1 MSFKKHEELQG
12 LLTLVGIKEDVSKL
26 IDKYGPAKTE
36 FEDVMETVFK
46 HEGGFVDD
54 PDDAGGCTNMGL
66 TQKTVSTYNERQ
78 GQDPPTRDDMANM
91 TKELASEIYMSLFWQ
106 PAKCDRL
113 PESIRAYYFDM
124 YINHGPRNA
133 GKILQQAV
141 NTKLGVDKEDEWID
155 VDGIVG
161 SGTIRGI
168 EQTRIDLDDLM
179 IERSGFFWNLVFDG
193 SSYTKRTRQAKFIR
207 GWTKRCFHL

>member
-1 MSFKKHEELQG
+1 MSFEGYEELQVLLDTLG
-12 LLTLVGIKEDVSKL
+12 LKISVEKL
-26 IDKYGPAKTE
+26 RGKYGPPKTE
-36 FEDVMETVFK
+36 FEDIMETVFE

-54 PDDAGGCTNMGL
+54 PDDRGGCTNMGL

-78 GQDPPTRDDMANM
+78 GGEPATREDMADMN
-91 TKELASEIYMSLFWQ
+91 KELASEIYMSLFWQ

-113 PESIRAYYFDM
+113 PLDIRAYYFDM

-141 NTKLGVDKEDEWID
+141 NTKFGVDREDDHID

-161 SGTIRGI
+161 SGTIRGL
-168 EQTRIDLDDLM
+168 EGSRVNLIDLKID
-179 IERSGFFWNLVFDG
+179 RSGFFWNLVFEG
-193 SSYTKRTRQAKFIR
+193 TSFSERTRQEKFIR
-207 GWTKRCFHL
+207 GWIRRCFEL

>member
-1 MSFKKHEELQG
+1 MSFEKHEELQA

-36 FEDVMETVFK
+36 VEDGMETVFK

-66 TQKTVSTYNERQ
+66 TQKTVSSYNERN
-78 GQDPPTRDDMANM
+78 GGEAATRDDMANM
-91 TKELASEIYMSLFWQ
+91 TKELASEIYMSMFWQ

-113 PESIRAYYFDM
+113 PESIRAFYFDM

-133 GKILQQAV
+133 GKILQQSV
-141 NTKLGVDKEDEWID
+141 NTKIGVDREDDWID

-161 SGTIRGI
+161 SGTIRGV
-168 EQTRIDLDDLM
+168 EQTNIDVADLK

-207 GWTKRCFHL
+207 GWTKRCFDL